1 VSLGTQAV
9 TLTPDG
15 AIGVV
20 RLERAHGNAINEPL
34 VETLVA
40 TLAEVESDPAIRGV
54 LLTAGG
60 KIFCPGLDLQELVAL
75 DREAMERFMRRFS
88 AAVLTLYTFPKPVV
102 AVLHGHALAGGCVLA
117 LCADWRVLRRGA
129 AVGLNEV
136 KVGVPLPFG
145 VALIVRDAVP
155 KNRLTEVA
163 LLGRNYTDE
172 DAVTA
177 GLADELAD
185 ALGVEAAAR
194 KRLEE
199 FVAKDAFAF
208 AVTKRYLRSPVV
220 ERIRANNQ
228 LLLPEWLDG
237 WFSDGTRARI
247 AAIVA
252 ELKEKEK
259 EKEKGK
265 GKGKAK

>member
-1 VSLGTQAV
+1 VSSNPQPV
-9 TLTPDG
+9 TLTREGP
-15 AIGVV
+15 IGVL
-20 RLERAHGNAINEPL
+20 RMEREHGNAINDAL
-34 VETLVA
+34 VESLVA
-40 TLAEVESDPAIRGV
+40 TFAEAESDAEIQGV

-60 KIFCPGLDLQELVAL
+60 KIFSPGLDLQELSVL

-102 AVLHGHALAGGCVLA
+102 AALHGHALAGGCVFA
-117 LCADWRVLRRGA
+117 LTADWRVLRRGA
-129 AVGLNEV
+129 LTGLNEV

-155 KNRLTEVA
+155 KNKLTEVA

-172 DAVTA
+172 AALAA

-185 ALGVEAAAR
+185 AASVESVSR
-194 KRLEE
+194 ERLQE
-199 FVAKDAFAF
+199 FIEKDASAF

-220 ERIRANNQ
+220 ERIRANNR
-228 LLLPEWLDG
+228 LLIPEWLDG
-237 WFSDGTRARI
+237 WFSPGTRARI

-252 ELKEKEK
+252 GLHD
-259 EKEKGK
+259 KGK
-265 GKGKAK
+265 PK

>member
-1 VSLGTQAV
+1 MTTGTQAV
-9 TLTPDG
+9 TLARDG
-15 AIGVV
+15 AIGVLH
-20 RLERAHGNAINEPL
+20 LERTHGNAINDAFIESL
-34 VETLVA
+34 VT
-40 TLAEVESDPAIRGV
+40 TLAEAEADPAIRGV

-60 KIFCPGLDLQELVAL
+60 KIFCPGLDLQDLVAL
-75 DREAMERFMRRFS
+75 DREEMERFMRRFS

-129 AVGLNEV
+129 ITGLNEV
-136 KVGVPLPFG
+136 RVGVPLPFG

-163 LLGRNYTDE
+163 LLGRNTSDE
-172 DAVTA
+172 EAVAA

-185 ALGVEAAAR
+185 ADEVAALGRAR
-194 KRLEE
+194 LDE
-199 FVAKDAFAF
+199 FIAKDTFAF

-220 ERIRANNQ
+220 ERMRANNR

-237 WFSDGTRARI
+237 WFSEGTRARI
-247 AAIVA
+247 ASIVA
-252 ELKEKEK
+252 DLR
-259 EKEKGK
+259 EKGK
-265 GKGKAK
+265 TT

>member
-1 VSLGTQAV
+1 MSSSPQSV
-9 TLTPDG
+9 TLTREGP
-15 AIGVV
+15 IGVL
-20 RLERAHGNAINEPL
+20 RMEREHGNAINEAL
-34 VETLVA
+34 VASLVA
-40 TLAEVESDPAIRGV
+40 TLAEAESDPEIRGV

-60 KIFCPGLDLQELVAL
+60 KIFCPGLDLQELAAL

-117 LCADWRVLRRGA
+117 LAADWRVLRRGA
-129 AVGLNEV
+129 VTGLNEV

-145 VALIVRDAVP
+145 VALIVREAVP
-155 KNRLTEVA
+155 KHKITGVA

-172 DAVTA
+172 AALAA

-185 ALGVEAAAR
+185 AEGLEAVSR
-194 KRLEE
+194 ERLEE

-220 ERIRANNQ
+220 ERIRANNR
-228 LLLPEWLDG
+228 LLIPEWLDG
-237 WFSDGTRARI
+237 WFSPGTTARI

-252 ELKEKEK
+252 ELQD
-259 EKEKGK
+259 KGK
-265 GKGKAK
+265 PK

>member
-1 VSLGTQAV
+1 MRTGTQPV
-9 TLTPDG
+9 TLTRDG
-15 AIGVV
+15 AIGII
-20 RLERAHGNAINEPL
+20 RLDRAHGNAIDDHV
-34 VETLVA
+34 VEALVA
-40 TLAEVESDPAIRGV
+40 TLAEVESDPGIGGV
-54 LLTAGG
+54 LMTAAG
-60 KIFCPGLDLQELVAL
+60 KIFCPGLDLQDLVAL

-102 AVLHGHALAGGCVLA
+102 AVLQGHALAGGCVLA

-129 AVGLNEV
+129 ITGLNEV

-155 KNRLTEVA
+155 KNKLTESA
-163 LLGRNYTDE
+163 LLGRNATDE
-172 DAVTA
+172 DAIAA

-185 ALGVEAAAR
+185 ASGVEAAGRA
-194 KRLEE
+194 RLEE
-199 FVAKDAFAF
+199 FIAKDAFAF

-237 WFSDGTRARI
+237 WFSQGTRARI

-252 ELKEKEK
+252 ELKEK
-259 EKEKGK
+259 GK
-265 GKGKAK
+265 TK

>member
-1 VSLGTQAV
+1 VTSHPQPV
-9 TLTPDG
+9 TLTREGP
-15 AIGVV
+15 IGVV
-20 RLERAHGNAINEPL
+20 RMDREHGNAINDAL
-34 VETLVA
+34 VESLVA
-40 TLAEVESDPAIRGV
+40 TLAEAESDPTIQGV
-54 LLTAGG
+54 LLTGGG
-60 KIFCPGLDLQELVAL
+60 KIFSPGLDLQELAVL

-129 AVGLNEV
+129 LTGLNEV

-155 KNRLTEVA
+155 KSRLTEVA

-172 DAVTA
+172 AALAA

-185 ALGVEAAAR
+185 AASVEAVAR
-194 KRLEE
+194 ERLEE
-199 FVAKDAFAF
+199 FIAKDASAF

-220 ERIRANNQ
+220 ERIRANNR
-228 LLLPEWLDG
+228 LLIPEWLDG
-237 WFSDGTRARI
+237 WFSPGTTERI

-252 ELKEKEK
+252 GLQD
-259 EKEKGK
+259 KGK
-265 GKGKAK
+265 PK